1 MYEHTVKQRYTC
13 NEQLNR
19 DPGRGPTPQ
28 MPLPRPLPPQPE
40 DIWIQMDIQPILS
53 NAIQNSNVYK

>member
-1 MYEHTVKQRYTC
+1 MYEHKVNQRYT
-13 NEQLNR
+13 EQINH

-40 DIWIQMDIQPILS
+40 DIWIQMDIQPIYS
-53 NAIQNSNVYK
+53 KTIQICRLNKR